1 MCCFGFQL
9 VQARAFYEQPLTMAL
24 ALVGLSHRT
33 APVEVR
39 ERLAFPGEEAQ
50 LVLDA
55 LQEAGVEEVVLLAT
69 CNRTEFY
76 LHLDSDAGLDRVE
89 VVLAESAGPL
99 PSPLQRYLYRCTGDE
114 VPLHLFRVTAGLDS
128 MVLGEAEVQG
138 QVRSAYL
145 RSAESDPTRTDA
157 VLNRL
162 FQTALSVGGRVRSE
176 TSLGEGTA
184 SVASVAVELASKI
197 FGDLGG
203 RQILVLGAGD
213 TSERVVAALGRE
225 GAEGV
230 IVASRTYDRALD
242 LADRLSGRAVRWE
255 EITRALAEC
264 DIVLTSTSAPH
275 PLITRG
281 LIAEAYPE
289 GLSRALL
296 MVDIAIPRDVEPE
309 VGALPHVF
317 LYNVD
322 DLQNMLDETLDRRRT
337 AAVAAEDLVLGE
349 AQSFSSW
356 QRSLAAVPAIRTLR
370 ERGERI
376 RADEVERLLQRLPHL
391 GAADQAALEAFSRR
405 LLNQLLH
412 DPTVRLRQAA
422 EEGGAEETVDAVRFL
437 SGLDSR

>member
-1 MCCFGFQL
+1 
-9 VQARAFYEQPLTMAL
+9 MAL

-69 CNRTEFY
+69 CNRTECY
-76 LHLDSDAGLDRVE
+76 LHLDSDAALDRVE

-138 QVRSAYL
+138 QVRAAYR

-162 FQTALSVGGRVRSE
+162 FETALSVGGRVRSE

-184 SVASVAVELASKI
+184 SVASVAVKLASKI

-242 LADRLSGRAVRWE
+242 LADRLSGRAVRWD

-281 LIAEAYPE
+281 LIAEAFPG

-356 QRSLAAVPAIRTLR
+356 QRSLAAVPAIRKIR

-376 RADEVERLLQRLPHL
+376 RAGEVERLLQRLPHL
-391 GAADQAALEAFSRR
+391 GAEDQAALEAFSRR

-412 DPTVRLRQAA
+412 DPTVRLREAA
-422 EEGGAEETVDAVRFL
+422 EEGRAEEMVDAVRFL
-437 SGLDSR
+437 SGHDSR

>member
-1 MCCFGFQL
+1 
-9 VQARAFYEQPLTMAL
+9 MAL

-39 ERLAFPGEEAQ
+39 ERLAFPGDEVQ

-55 LQEAGVEEVVLLAT
+55 LRETGVEEVVLLAT

-76 LHLDSDAGLDRVE
+76 LHPDSAAVLDRVE
-89 VVLAESAGPL
+89 VVLTEWAGPL
-99 PSPLQRYLYRCTGDE
+99 PSPLHQYLYRCTGDE

-138 QVRSAYL
+138 QVRAAYR
-145 RSAESDPTRTDA
+145 RSAEADPTRTDA

-176 TSLGEGTA
+176 TSLGEGTV
-184 SVASVAVELASKI
+184 SVASAAVELARKI

-213 TSERVVAALGRE
+213 TSERVMAALGRE
-225 GAEGV
+225 GVEGV

-242 LADRLSGRAVRWE
+242 LTDRLSGRAVRFE
-255 EITRALAEC
+255 EIARALAEC

-281 LIAEAYPE
+281 TIAEAFPG

-309 VGALPHVF
+309 VGALPNVF

-322 DLQNMLDETLDRRRT
+322 DLQKMLDETLDRRRT
-337 AAVAAEDLVLGE
+337 AAVAAEDLVLSE
-349 AQSFSSW
+349 AQSFSNW
-356 QRSLAAVPAIRTLR
+356 QRSLTVVPAIRRMR

-376 RADEVERLLQRLPHL
+376 RAGEVERLIERLPHL
-391 GAADQAALEAFSRR
+391 GAADRAALEAFSRR
-405 LLNQLLH
+405 LMNQLLH
-412 DPTVRLRQAA
+412 DPTVRLREAA
-422 EEGGAEETVDAVRFL
+422 EEGRAEEMVDVVRSL

>member
-1 MCCFGFQL
+1 
-9 VQARAFYEQPLTMAL
+9 
-24 ALVGLSHRT
+24 
-33 APVEVR
+33 
-39 ERLAFPGEEAQ
+39 
-50 LVLDA
+50 
-55 LQEAGVEEVVLLAT
+55 VLLAT
-69 CNRTEFY
+69 CSRTEFY
-76 LHLDSDAGLDRVE
+76 LHPDSAAVLDRVE
-89 VVLAESAGPL
+89 VVLTEWAGPL
-99 PSPLQRYLYRCTGDE
+99 PSPLHQYLYRCTGDE

-138 QVRSAYL
+138 QVRAAYR
-145 RSAESDPTRTDA
+145 RSAEADPTRTDA

-176 TSLGEGTA
+176 TSLGEGTV
-184 SVASVAVELASKI
+184 SVASAAVELARKI

-213 TSERVVAALGRE
+213 TSERVMAALGRE
-225 GAEGV
+225 GVEGV

-242 LADRLSGRAVRWE
+242 LTDRLSGRAVRFE
-255 EITRALAEC
+255 EIARALAEC

-281 LIAEAYPE
+281 TIAEAFPG

-309 VGALPHVF
+309 VGALPNVF

-322 DLQNMLDETLDRRRT
+322 DLQKMLDETLDRRRT
-337 AAVAAEDLVLGE
+337 AAVAAEDLVLSE
-349 AQSFSSW
+349 AQSFSNW
-356 QRSLAAVPAIRTLR
+356 QRSLTVVPAIRRMR

-376 RADEVERLLQRLPHL
+376 RAGEVERLIERLPHL
-391 GAADQAALEAFSRR
+391 GAADRAALEAFSRR
-405 LLNQLLH
+405 LMNQLLH
-412 DPTVRLRQAA
+412 DPTVRLREAA
-422 EEGGAEETVDAVRFL
+422 EEGRAEEMVDVVRSL

>member
-1 MCCFGFQL
+1 
-9 VQARAFYEQPLTMAL
+9 
-24 ALVGLSHRT
+24 
-33 APVEVR
+33 VR
-39 ERLAFPGEEAQ
+39 ERLAFPGDEVQ

-55 LQEAGVEEVVLLAT
+55 LRETGVEEVVLLAT

-76 LHLDSDAGLDRVE
+76 LHPDSAAVLDRVE
-89 VVLAESAGPL
+89 VVLTEWAGPL
-99 PSPLQRYLYRCTGDE
+99 PSPLHQYLYRCTGDE

-138 QVRSAYL
+138 QVRAAYR
-145 RSAESDPTRTDA
+145 RSAEADPTRTDA

-176 TSLGEGTA
+176 TSLGEGTV
-184 SVASVAVELASKI
+184 SVASAAVELARKI

-213 TSERVVAALGRE
+213 TSERVMAALGRE
-225 GAEGV
+225 GVEGV

-242 LADRLSGRAVRWE
+242 LTDRLSGRAVRFE
-255 EITRALAEC
+255 EIAKALAEC

-281 LIAEAYPE
+281 TIAEAFPG

-309 VGALPHVF
+309 VGALPNVF

-322 DLQNMLDETLDRRRT
+322 DLQKMLDETLDRRRT
-337 AAVAAEDLVLGE
+337 AAVAAEDLVLSE
-349 AQSFSSW
+349 AQSFSNW
-356 QRSLAAVPAIRTLR
+356 QRSLTVVPAIRRMR

-376 RADEVERLLQRLPHL
+376 RAGEVERLIERLPHL
-391 GAADQAALEAFSRR
+391 GAADRAALEAFSRR
-405 LLNQLLH
+405 LMNQLLH
-412 DPTVRLRQAA
+412 DPTVRLREAA
-422 EEGGAEETVDAVRFL
+422 EEGRAEEMVDVVRSL

>member
-1 MCCFGFQL
+1 
-9 VQARAFYEQPLTMAL
+9 MAL

-39 ERLAFPGEEAQ
+39 ERLAFPGGEAQ
-50 LVLDA
+50 LVLDS
-55 LQEAGVEEVVLLAT
+55 LQESGVDEVVLLAT

-76 LHLDSDAGLDRVE
+76 VHLDSDEVLDKVE
-89 VVLAESAGPL
+89 FVLAESAGSL

-114 VPLHLFRVTAGLDS
+114 VALHLFRVTAGLDS

-138 QVRSAYL
+138 QVRAAYR
-145 RSAESDPTRTDA
+145 RSAEAEPTRTDA

-176 TSLGEGTA
+176 TSLGEGTV
-184 SVASVAVELASKI
+184 SVASVAVELARKI

-203 RQILVLGAGD
+203 RQVLVLGAGD

-225 GAEGV
+225 GVEGV
-230 IVASRTYDRALD
+230 IVASRTYDRAID
-242 LADRLSGRAVRWE
+242 LAGRLNGRAVRLE
-255 EITRALAEC
+255 EITRSLAEC

-281 LIAEAYPE
+281 TIAEAYPE

-309 VGALPHVF
+309 VGALPGVF

-322 DLQNMLDETLDRRRT
+322 DLQKMLDETLDRRRT
-337 AAVAAEDLVLGE
+337 AAVDAEALVLSE
-349 AQSFSSW
+349 AQAFSAW
-356 QRSLAAVPAIRTLR
+356 QRSLAAVPAIRGLR

-376 RADEVERLLQRLPHL
+376 RASEVERLLQRFPHL
-391 GAADQAALEAFSRR
+391 GEADHEAIEAFSRR

-412 DPTVRLRQAA
+412 EPTVRLREAA
-422 EEGGAEETVDAVRFL
+422 EEGRVEEMVDAVRFL
-437 SGLDSR
+437 SGQDAR

>member
-1 MCCFGFQL
+1 
-9 VQARAFYEQPLTMAL
+9 MAL

-39 ERLAFPGEEAQ
+39 ERLAFPGDEVQ

-55 LQEAGVEEVVLLAT
+55 LRETGVEEVVLLAT

-76 LHLDSDAGLDRVE
+76 LHPDSAAVLDRVE
-89 VVLAESAGPL
+89 VVLTEWAGPL
-99 PSPLQRYLYRCTGDE
+99 PSPLHQYLYRCTGDE

-138 QVRSAYL
+138 QVRAAYR
-145 RSAESDPTRTDA
+145 RSAEADPTRTDA

-176 TSLGEGTA
+176 TSLGEGTV
-184 SVASVAVELASKI
+184 SVASAAVELARKI

-213 TSERVVAALGRE
+213 TSERVMAALGRE
-225 GAEGV
+225 GVEGV

-242 LADRLSGRAVRWE
+242 LTDRLSGRAVRFE
-255 EITRALAEC
+255 EIAKALAEC

-281 LIAEAYPE
+281 TIAEAFPG

-309 VGALPHVF
+309 VGALPNVF

-322 DLQNMLDETLDRRRT
+322 DLQKMLDETLDRRRT
-337 AAVAAEDLVLGE
+337 AAVAAEDLVLSE
-349 AQSFSSW
+349 AQSFSNW
-356 QRSLAAVPAIRTLR
+356 QRSLTVVPAIRRMR

-376 RADEVERLLQRLPHL
+376 RAGEVERLIERLPHL
-391 GAADQAALEAFSRR
+391 GAADRAALEAFSRR
-405 LLNQLLH
+405 LMNQLLH
-412 DPTVRLRQAA
+412 DPTVRLREAA
-422 EEGGAEETVDAVRFL
+422 EEGRAEEMVDVVRSL